1 MKLEIF
7 NAFVMLKSYEER
19 QEDIVT
25 GPPVCLFI
33 FQIKL
38 TMTRSST
45 HISKIKIFLTS
56 FLRYPENIA
65 NLSGCFGFVLVK
77 LFKKDNINLQKT
89 LTLISMQKINFTIH
103 FFLEILQQYY
113 ILILNTLNMR
123 GHAHQ
128 IW

>member
-25 GPPVCLFI
+25 GPPVCPFI

-56 FLRYPENIA
+56 FLRYPKNIA
-65 NLSGCFGFVLVK
+65 NLSGYFGFALVK

-89 LTLISMQKINFTIH
+89 LTLISMQKINFTNH

-123 GHAHQ
+123 GQAHQ
-128 IW
+128 I